1 MNIQHDT
8 KKLPDQEQQGGFSL
22 LIADDEQTI
31 LENVAKYIKKNT
43 TKFRQVYSASDGRQ
57 ALDFIFRCK
66 PTVMLID
73 IQMPGKTGLE
83 VMRDA
88 QAAGVCPKTIILSGY
103 DNFSYAQQALRMG
116 ASDYMLKPCRSSEL
130 LQKLESLV
138 SEEIPLPDIVS
149 GGQVMQQAVRYCRE
163 HMDEDIRLNDV
174 ATEVC
179 VNSSY
184 LSRLFSKHAGGFVDY
199 LNKIRIDA
207 ACGYIREGNLK
218 LYEIAYKVGFSD
230 EKYFS
235 KVFKRTTGQSPSE
248 YRAQLSS
255 NIE

>member
-1 MNIQHDT
+1 MKDT
-8 KKLPDQEQQGGFSL
+8 ISSEGYSL

-31 LENVAKYIKKNT
+31 RENVLRYMQKHT
-43 TKFRQVYSASDGRQ
+43 TQFSQIYSAADGRE
-57 ALDFIFRCK
+57 ALDCILRCK

-116 ASDYMLKPCRSSEL
+116 AVDYMLKPCRSSEL

-138 SEEIPLPDIVS
+138 CASAAQPDETEIVS
-149 GGQVMQQAVRYCRE
+149 GGQIMQQAVRYCRE
-163 HMDEDIRLNDV
+163 HMHEDIHLADV
-174 ATEVC
+174 AAEVS
-179 VNSSY
+179 VNAAY

-199 LNKIRIDA
+199 LNKLRIEA
-207 ACGYIREGNLK
+207 ACGYILEGHLK
-218 LYEIAYKVGFSD
+218 LYEIAYAVGFLD

-235 KVFKRTTGQSPSE
+235 KVFKRTTGKSPSE
-248 YRAQLSS
+248 FRAKA
-255 NIE
+255 NHTKN